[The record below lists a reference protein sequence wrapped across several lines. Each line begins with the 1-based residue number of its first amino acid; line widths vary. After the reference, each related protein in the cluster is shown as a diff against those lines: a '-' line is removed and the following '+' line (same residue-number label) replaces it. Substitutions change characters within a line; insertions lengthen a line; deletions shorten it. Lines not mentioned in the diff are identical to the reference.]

1 MKRGFFRASR
11 LPYSGKGNSAGTNRA
26 QTAGADID
34 RLVLTVDNDLNGSDV
49 RLPSSV
55 GLSVGVGNVVT
66 EHNAFAAN
74 ITLCHRTYLLRHSHR
89 GGALYL
95 KFIQKPFDN
104 EVPPLNIKESRQSV
118 WNNAFSVTVTHQS
131 FSMAI

>member
-1 MKRGFFRASR
+1 MKRGFFRAPR

-55 GLSVGVGNVVT
+55 GLSVGMGNIMTKGNTFFTDAAFCHVR
-66 EHNAFAAN
+66 HLLRRFAARRKYN
-74 ITLCHRTYLLRHSHR
+74 CTY
-89 GGALYL
+89 
-95 KFIQKPFDN
+95 
-104 EVPPLNIKESRQSV
+104 
-118 WNNAFSVTVTHQS
+118 TT
-131 FSMAI
+131 